1 MPTQALIFDNSSEC
15 KDYSQCLLSISRD
28 QNALHRSKIALSAL
42 LMLPYFK
49 LTNHTIMPIR
59 TSPWLLIT
67 SLNVYIS
74 HVQSRVSRAGQSSW
88 RSCIM
93 HIMWSKV
100 YKAEESKRSSSL
112 QRKQRVA
119 LATPYT
125 SAEVLIYTLWFVC
138 IAHKQQHIISPNLW
152 MLSVNAFK
160 TVSSIIFVTRVLVV
174 SFFPSS
180 AC

>member
-1 MPTQALIFDNSSEC
+1 MVFSTHTQQGQFVLKYNYIRLSIDRVGDSKSIEYKRVHVIRTCSVHSVMPTQALIFDNSSEC

-49 LTNHTIMPIR
+49 LTNRTAIMPIR
-59 TSPWLLIT
+59 TSLWLLIT
-67 SLNVYIS
+67 SLNVYIP

-100 YKAEESKRSSSL
+100 YKA
-112 QRKQRVA
+112 
-119 LATPYT
+119 
-125 SAEVLIYTLWFVC
+125 
-138 IAHKQQHIISPNLW
+138 
-152 MLSVNAFK
+152 
-160 TVSSIIFVTRVLVV
+160 
-174 SFFPSS
+174 
-180 AC
+180 